1 MHAFIAHHSTG
12 IAAICKRFGV
22 SRLEVFG
29 SAARGG
35 DFNTAGSDVDFLVEA
50 EAADRVHDALL
61 DLGYQCL
68 YRSEDAANYVR
79 ETEGLDVLYAHR
91 PLARRL
97 LAQASER
104 ETPMGRMRIISV
116 EGLIGF
122 KLQGFVNDATRTRD
136 LDDIRALLKIH
147 RASLNMDELREY
159 FALFNK
165 SELLHELLA

>member
-1 MHAFIAHHSTG
+1 MSNLAEQIREALSMFSRTGTAPALIGGLAVVAHQVVRATQ
-12 IAAICKRFGV
+12 
-22 SRLEVFG
+22 
-29 SAARGG
+29 
-35 DFNTAGSDVDFLVEA
+35 DVDFLLEA

-61 DLGYQCL
+61 NLGYQCL

-79 ETEGLDVLYAHR
+79 ATEGLDLLYAHR

-136 LDDIRALLKIH
+136 LDDIRALLKTH
-147 RASLNMDELREY
+147 RASLDMDELREY
-159 FALFNK
+159 FALFDQPDLLN
-165 SELLHELLA
+165 ELLG